1 MKFIISSSGI
11 ETNFSE
17 LTDPVA
23 FLDSIRKCEV
33 SIVEVRQN
41 QEEFNT
47 HLKKITIGKKSE
59 KQERHWLILISF
71 LTEETMLLNLQVTMV
86 Q

>member
-59 KQERHWLILISF
+59 KQERQWLILISF
-71 LTEETMLLNLQVTMV
+71 LTEGTMLLNLQVTMV